1 VPEYGSH
8 DIAAKLLAEP
18 FERSGPAVQSLSD
31 PIADTPMVVTLDQL
45 RPYDNNLRLTRNP
58 RYDELKSSI
67 SARGLDFP
75 PPITRRPA
83 ESHYIIRNGGNTR
96 LQILNDLWKE
106 TKDERFY
113 RISSLFR
120 PWSPRGEIVLLT
132 GHLAENELHGGLSF
146 IERSLGIEKAR
157 ELYEQEAHESL
168 TQTELA
174 RRLTADGYP
183 ITQSHISRMQD
194 AVRHLLPAIPSI
206 LYGGL
211 GRPQIERLTAL
222 RKAAARTWERHS
234 KEKSLSAEF
243 PELFHDVLASFDA
256 EPDEFSVQRAQDELI
271 GHMAELLGA
280 DYDALAL
287 EMLDAD
293 LRQDVLSRRPAA
305 EGTGESTDTVA
316 ERSGAGATPAPPTPS
331 SARASAPQPGPR
343 TPSPERPTSSVET
356 PRSPRPDPPRIKED
370 DSQNAGWHER
380 LQGHIISPADTTDRL
395 QAIQRTIADATGEP
409 TQDFQRNVVEAIP
422 VQAGGLH
429 PISDVWY
436 IEPALDTPDR
446 LRAHVAQL
454 AGEIA
459 NEALLEHRIEP
470 TEDGL
475 GFSCIAPAPREKPST
490 DAFFSRA
497 VLTLLSVLSC
507 GHAQSRPTID
517 CVRLADDLG
526 PLLQGTLP
534 SPRSSG
540 TTQRLSDA
548 SIVKLFRLIRLA
560 RRLVDLESTVPQKP
574 DDSSDS

>member
-1 VPEYGSH
+1 VREYGSH

-18 FERSGPAVQSLSD
+18 FGHSGLGVQSLSD
-31 PIADTPMVVTLDQL
+31 PTADTPMVVTLDQL

-83 ESHYIIRNGGNTR
+83 ESHYIIHNGGNTR
-96 LQILNDLWKE
+96 LQILNELWTE
-106 TKDERFY
+106 TKEERFY

-120 PWSPRGEIVLLT
+120 PWSSRGEIVLLT

-146 IERSLGIEKAR
+146 IERSLGVEKAR
-157 ELYEQEAHESL
+157 VLYEQEAHESL

-194 AVRHLLPAIPSI
+194 AVHHLLPAIPSI
-206 LYGGL
+206 LYEGL

-234 KEKSLSAEF
+234 KEKSLSVEF
-243 PELFHDVLASFDA
+243 PALFHDVLASFDA
-256 EPDEFSVQRAQDELI
+256 EPDEFSAQRAQDELI

-287 EMLDAD
+287 EMPNAD
-293 LRQDVLSRRPAA
+293 LRHDVLSRCPAA
-305 EGTGESTDTVA
+305 EDTRESTDAVG
-316 ERSGAGATPAPPTPS
+316 ERATPAAPTLS
-331 SARASAPQPGPR
+331 SARASAPQARPR
-343 TPSPERPTSSVET
+343 TPSSRRSTSAAEM
-356 PRSPRPDPPRIKED
+356 PRSSRTDPPRIKED
-370 DSQNAGWHER
+370 DSQNVGWHER
-380 LQGHIISPADTTDRL
+380 LQGHIISPAGTTDRL

-446 LRAHVAQL
+446 LRAHVGQL
-454 AGEIA
+454 AGEIS
-459 NEALLEHRIEP
+459 NEALVEHRIEA

-475 GFSCIAPAPREKPST
+475 GFSCIAAPPGTRPSSDPA
-490 DAFFSRA
+490 FSRA
-497 VLTLLSVLSC
+497 VLTLLSALSC

-526 PLLQGTLP
+526 PLLQGTLC
-534 SPRSSG
+534 SLRSGG

-548 SIVKLFRLIRLA
+548 GIVKLFRLIRLA
-560 RRLVDLESTVPQKP
+560 RRLVDLESNAPQKP
-574 DDSSDS
+574 DDSGDS